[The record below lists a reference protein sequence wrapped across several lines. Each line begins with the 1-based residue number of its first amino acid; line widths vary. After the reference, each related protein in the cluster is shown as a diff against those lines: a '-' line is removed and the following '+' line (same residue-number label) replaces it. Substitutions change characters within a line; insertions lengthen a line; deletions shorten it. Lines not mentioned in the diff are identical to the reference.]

1 MYDVIM
7 LVIEAGGYSL
17 PDVLGKIEREWVL
30 GNLTDEDRDSLI
42 DAARANAT
50 PEGSMAPLQ
59 ERMAAVE
66 LALKAAQGSIEAMDA
81 RLKTL
86 EGQEPPEPPV
96 ADEWPEFVR
105 DGRPRRVREGREGD
119 VCGQTLRVAH
129 RRQRVAARRVPA
141 GMAVAGIAIS
151 DMRPRFGGAFSC

>member
-1 MYDVIM
+1 MYE
-7 LVIEAGGYSL
+7 VIEIVIDAGGYSL

-30 GNLTDEDRDSLI
+30 GHLADEERDQLI

-66 LALKAAQGSIEAMDA
+66 LAMKAVQKSIEAMDA

-86 EGQEPPEPPV
+86 EGQEPPEPPIV
-96 ADEWPEFVR
+96 DEWPEFVR
-105 DGRPRRVREGREGD
+105 PTGAHDAYAKGAKVTYAGKRYVSLIDGNVWPPDEYPQGWQE
-119 VCGQTLRVAH
+119 QE
-129 RRQRVAARRVPA
+129 
-141 GMAVAGIAIS
+141 
-151 DMRPRFGGAFSC
+151 

>member
-17 PDVLGKIEREWVL
+17 PDVLAKIEREWVL
-30 GNLTDEDRDSLI
+30 GNLTEEDRDSLI

-81 RLKTL
+81 RR
-86 EGQEPPEPPV
+86 
-96 ADEWPEFVR
+96 VR
-105 DGRPRRVREGREGD
+105 PSDRRPRRVREGREGD
-119 VCGQTLRVAH
+119 ETLRVAH

>member
-30 GNLTDEDRDSLI
+30 GHLADEERDQLI

-66 LALKAAQGSIEAMDA
+66 LAMKAAQESIEAMDA

-96 ADEWPEFVR
+96 VDEWPEFVR
-105 DGRPRRVREGREGD
+105 PTG
-119 VCGQTLRVAH
+119 AH
-129 RRQRVAARRVPA
+129 DAYP
-141 GMAVAGIAIS
+141 M
-151 DMRPRFGGAFSC
+151 GAKITYKGKRYVSLVDANCWPPDEYPQGWQEQE

>member
-1 MYDVIM
+1 MYDVIKI
-7 LVIEAGGYSL
+7 VIDAGGYSL

-30 GNLTDEDRDSLI
+30 GHLTDEERDQLI

-66 LALKAAQGSIEAMDA
+66 LAMKAAQESIEAMDA
-81 RLKTL
+81 CLKKL
-86 EGQEPPEPPV
+86 EGQEPPEPPI

-105 DGRPRRVREGREGD
+105 PMG
-119 VCGQTLRVAH
+119 AH
-129 RRQRVAARRVPA
+129 DAYP
-141 GMAVAGIAIS
+141 M
-151 DMRPRFGGAFSC
+151 GAKITYRGKRYVSLVDANCWPPDEYPQGWQEQE

>member
-1 MYDVIM
+1 MYDVIK
-7 LVIEAGGYSL
+7 LVIDAGGYSL

-30 GNLTDEDRDSLI
+30 GHLAGEERDQLI

-66 LALKAAQGSIEAMDA
+66 LAMKAAQESIEAMDA

-105 DGRPRRVREGREGD
+105 PTG
-119 VCGQTLRVAH
+119 AH
-129 RRQRVAARRVPA
+129 DAYP
-141 GMAVAGIAIS
+141 M
-151 DMRPRFGGAFSC
+151 GAKITYKGKRYVSLVDANCWPPDEYPQGWQLQE

>member
-30 GNLTDEDRDSLI
+30 GNLAEEDRDSLI

-59 ERMAAVE
+59 ERMAASACASRRFRSFGRRT
-66 LALKAAQGSIEAMDA
+66 LGA
-81 RLKTL
+81 RRPRK
-86 EGQEPPEPPV
+86 
-96 ADEWPEFVR
+96 
-105 DGRPRRVREGREGD
+105 DGRRHFSSRR
-119 VCGQTLRVAH
+119 
-129 RRQRVAARRVPA
+129 
-141 GMAVAGIAIS
+141 IAEALPQS
-151 DMRPRFGGAFSC
+151 SFLSGGA

>member
-1 MYDVIM
+1 MYDVIKI
-7 LVIEAGGYSL
+7 VIDAGGYSL
-17 PDVLGKIEREWVL
+17 SDVLAKIEREWVL
-30 GNLTDEDRDSLI
+30 GRLTDEGRDQLI

-66 LALKAAQGSIEAMDA
+66 LALKAAQESIEAMDA

-105 DGRPRRVREGREGD
+105 PMGAHDAYPMGAKITYRGKHYVSLIDGNVWPPDEYPQGWRLQE
-119 VCGQTLRVAH
+119 
-129 RRQRVAARRVPA
+129 
-141 GMAVAGIAIS
+141 
-151 DMRPRFGGAFSC
+151 

>member
-30 GNLTDEDRDSLI
+30 GNLAEEDRDSLI

-66 LALKAAQGSIEAMDA
+66 LAMKAAQESIEAMDA
-81 RLKTL
+81 RLKRSKARSRPSRPSRTN
-86 EGQEPPEPPV
+86 GPSSS
-96 ADEWPEFVR
+96 VR
-105 DGRPRRVREGREGD
+105 QAPTTRTRKATR
-119 VCGQTLRVAH
+119 
-129 RRQRVAARRVPA
+129 
-141 GMAVAGIAIS
+141 
-151 DMRPRFGGAFSC
+151 

>member
-17 PDVLGKIEREWVL
+17 PDVLAKIEREWVL
-30 GNLTDEDRDSLI
+30 GNLTEEDRDSLI

-66 LALKAAQGSIEAMDA
+66 LAMKAAQESIEAMDA

-96 ADEWPEFVR
+96 VDEWPEFVR
-105 DGRPRRVREGREGD
+105 PTG
-119 VCGQTLRVAH
+119 AH
-129 RRQRVAARRVPA
+129 DAYP
-141 GMAVAGIAIS
+141 M
-151 DMRPRFGGAFSC
+151 GAKITYKGKRYVSLVDANCWPPDEYPQGWQEQE

>member
-1 MYDVIM
+1 MYDVIK
-7 LVIEAGGYSL
+7 LVIDAGGYSL

-30 GNLTDEDRDSLI
+30 GHLADEERDQLI

-59 ERMAAVE
+59 ERMEAVE
-66 LALKAAQGSIEAMDA
+66 LAMKAAQESIEAMDA

-96 ADEWPEFVR
+96 VDEWPEFVR
-105 DGRPRRVREGREGD
+105 PTG
-119 VCGQTLRVAH
+119 AH
-129 RRQRVAARRVPA
+129 DAYP
-141 GMAVAGIAIS
+141 M
-151 DMRPRFGGAFSC
+151 GAKITYKGKRYVSLVDANCWPPDEYPQGWQEQN

>member
-1 MYDVIM
+1 MYDVIK
-7 LVIEAGGYSL
+7 LVIDAGGYSL

-30 GNLTDEDRDSLI
+30 GHLADEERDQLI

-66 LALKAAQGSIEAMDA
+66 LAMKAAQESIEAMDA

-96 ADEWPEFVR
+96 VDEWPEFVR
-105 DGRPRRVREGREGD
+105 PTG
-119 VCGQTLRVAH
+119 AH
-129 RRQRVAARRVPA
+129 DAYP
-141 GMAVAGIAIS
+141 M
-151 DMRPRFGGAFSC
+151 GAKITYKGKRYVSLVDANCWPPDEYPQGWQEQN

>member
-30 GNLTDEDRDSLI
+30 GNLAEEDRDSLI

-66 LALKAAQGSIEAMDA
+66 LAMKAEQESVEAMDA

-105 DGRPRRVREGREGD
+105 PTGAHDAYAKGDKVAYEGGHYVSLIDGNVWPPDEYPQGWRLQG
-119 VCGQTLRVAH
+119 
-129 RRQRVAARRVPA
+129 
-141 GMAVAGIAIS
+141 
-151 DMRPRFGGAFSC
+151 

>member
-1 MYDVIM
+1 MYDVIKI
-7 LVIEAGGYSL
+7 VIDAGGYSL

-30 GNLTDEDRDSLI
+30 GHLTDEERDQLI

-66 LALKAAQGSIEAMDA
+66 LAMKAAQESIEAMDA

-105 DGRPRRVREGREGD
+105 PTGAHDAYAKGAKITYRGKHYVSLIDGNVWPPDEYPQGWRLQE
-119 VCGQTLRVAH
+119 
-129 RRQRVAARRVPA
+129 
-141 GMAVAGIAIS
+141 
-151 DMRPRFGGAFSC
+151 